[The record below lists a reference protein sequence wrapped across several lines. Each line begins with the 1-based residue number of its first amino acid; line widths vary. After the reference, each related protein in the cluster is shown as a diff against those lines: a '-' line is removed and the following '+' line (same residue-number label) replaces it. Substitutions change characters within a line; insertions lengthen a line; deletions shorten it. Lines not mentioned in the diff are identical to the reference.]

1 MSFIKTDMKTDALRK
16 LLLIIEVIFIVC
28 LMLISLMFCQSDSL
42 TIEQKIEYGTKAL
55 TTIAAIFGGI
65 VLSINAYY
73 TLKIAG
79 GMDRSIL
86 AKFWLQKLVV
96 KKNIQIEVS
105 QKQPT
110 QEQLISERFSK
121 AIEQLGNEKIETRLG
136 AIYALEKIAK
146 DSPQDHWTI
155 MEIFAAFIRENAPII
170 EEEEKD
176 FWEDLSKISTDIQ
189 AALTVIGRRNFQ
201 QDLQNQKLDLRDINI
216 SGADLTGANFS
227 GVDLT
232 SANLQGVMF
241 YAANLQS
248 ADLTGANLYGAILYE
263 ANLQKAIFH
272 EAILQEAILR
282 KANLQDAIF
291 YEADLQGAMLYD
303 ANLSKAVF
311 YEANLQG
318 AILCD
323 ANLVEANF
331 ESSNLEGA
339 NFIGANLQKAILI
352 GANLQGA
359 LLSTANLEEANFYEA
374 NLSHA
379 NLYEA
384 NLERAN
390 LIGAYLDQTIIEK
403 ANFCGADL
411 TRTEHL
417 QLQQIELA
425 IGDRATILPENLQ
438 TPAHWQQEETS
449 VSASEAET

>member
-1 MSFIKTDMKTDALRK
+1 MSFIKVDMKTGAFRT
-16 LLLIIEVIFIVC
+16 LLLVIEVIFIVS
-28 LMLISLMFCQSDSL
+28 LILISLIFCISGSL
-42 TIEQKIEYGTKAL
+42 SIEQKIEYGTKAL
-55 TTIAAIFGGI
+55 ITIAAIFGG
-65 VLSINAYY
+65 LALCINTYY
-73 TLKIAG
+73 TIKISVS
-79 GMDRSIL
+79 MERSVL
-86 AKFWLQKLVV
+86 RKFWLGKFAS
-96 KKNIQIEVS
+96 KKNIQIEVT
-105 QKQPT
+105 QKKT
-110 QEQLISERFSK
+110 AHEQLISERFYK

-136 AIYALEKIAK
+136 AIYALEKVAK
-146 DSPQDHWTI
+146 DSPEDHWTI
-155 MEIFAAFIRENAPII
+155 MEIFAAFIRENASMIL
-170 EEEEKD
+170 EEEED
-176 FWEDLSKISTDIQ
+176 FLEHFSKLSTDIQ
-189 AALTVIGRRNFQ
+189 AALTVIGRRNFR
-201 QDLQNQKLDLRDINI
+201 QDPENEKLDLRDINI

-248 ADLTGANLYGAILYE
+248 ADFTGANLYGAILYE

-291 YEADLQGAMLYD
+291 YEANLEGAMLYD

-311 YEANLQG
+311 YEADLQG

-323 ANLVEANF
+323 ANLAEANF

-339 NFIGANLQKAILI
+339 NFIGANLQRAILI

-359 LLSTANLEEANFYEA
+359 LLSTANLEEANLYEA

-379 NLYEA
+379 NFYEA

-390 LIGAYLDQTIIEK
+390 LIGAYLEQTIIEK

-411 TRTEHL
+411 TRAEHL
-417 QLQQIELA
+417 EIQQIELA
-425 IGDRATILPENLQ
+425 IGDRTTILPENLEP
-438 TPAHWQQEETS
+438 PAHWQQETE
-449 VSASEAET
+449 VSATEAET